1 MKVLEGVRAHTEI
14 KNTGIAGK
22 ESNAVVNVLN
32 AIDLGNEG
40 AGIFA
45 DEGGLDILD
54 SLIASDN
61 IENAQKAV
69 SALSK
74 IVAQN
79 KLASEKRGTNDKRV
93 NNRLKD
99 LKVASQIASALANQ
113 ADDDDNADFANEC
126 IALLQELTSEAEP
139 EEIGLDEDAI
149 RKIKKATANRKDSI
163 NMGSAFIKS
172 LAHMSQVAA
181 ALASEGH
188 VNEEILLAQWEVVL
202 EDLQMQDIK
211 VKELKTEDGKV
222 YYLNQKTG
230 ATSWDKPLMQLNLPS
245 INRLSS
251 LLTGI
256 GRKNIPVVH
265 NLGLLL
271 KAIELQSDN
280 LGDLKILVETLEKF
294 SANKANLAKI
304 AENNGIIIISRTL
317 HKLISRVDTD
327 AQQKNTVVECE
338 ISCAILAARF
348 ASKEAFKEKVKVSN
362 IIQLLM
368 HAHSSSMNE
377 AMSKEAMAS
386 YGNFAYDY
394 VEGIELMNK
403 QGIVKLIEK
412 VLQTFPD
419 NVRIMELT
427 LVTLSNL
434 MYGNDAIKRNIGLTC
449 GDEVVDV
456 IQRHNEHKSLQQA
469 AMRTIGNL
477 ASIDENIRWLLE
489 NECAATV
496 VNCIESHCDDM
507 EVVSI
512 AVDVLANLASVE
524 DEQFELQLHKMMLKQ
539 GTSDCIMKLI
549 QRSKDVQLIESCW
562 DVISAITMEEELCHD
577 YLVPAGIVQC
587 MSNAMKKYDWHIGI
601 MEHVA
606 HLIHAMCYYEEIL
619 VSIAEEEIVPH
630 LLCHV
635 ATC

>member
-1 MKVLEGVRAHTEI
+1 M
-14 KNTGIAGK
+14 
-22 ESNAVVNVLN
+22 VNVLN

-61 IENAQKAV
+61 IKNAQKAV

-113 ADDDDNADFANEC
+113 KDDDDNADFANEC

-188 VNEEILLAQWEVVL
+188 VNEEILLAQWEVIL

-338 ISCAILAARF
+338 ILACN
-348 ASKEAFKEKVKVSN
+348 S
-362 IIQLLM
+362 
-368 HAHSSSMNE
+368 
-377 AMSKEAMAS
+377 
-386 YGNFAYDY
+386 G
-394 VEGIELMNK
+394 
-403 QGIVKLIEK
+403 
-412 VLQTFPD
+412 
-419 NVRIMELT
+419 
-427 LVTLSNL
+427 
-434 MYGNDAIKRNIGLTC
+434 
-449 GDEVVDV
+449 
-456 IQRHNEHKSLQQA
+456 
-469 AMRTIGNL
+469 
-477 ASIDENIRWLLE
+477 
-489 NECAATV
+489 
-496 VNCIESHCDDM
+496 
-507 EVVSI
+507 
-512 AVDVLANLASVE
+512 
-524 DEQFELQLHKMMLKQ
+524 
-539 GTSDCIMKLI
+539 
-549 QRSKDVQLIESCW
+549 
-562 DVISAITMEEELCHD
+562 SAICIKG
-577 YLVPAGIVQC
+577 GIQGKSEKEQHYTIIDAC
-587 MSNAMKKYDWHIGI
+587 PQFKY
-601 MEHVA
+601 E
-606 HLIHAMCYYEEIL
+606 
-619 VSIAEEEIVPH
+619 
-630 LLCHV
+630 
-635 ATC
+635 

>member
-1 MKVLEGVRAHTEI
+1 MAD
-14 KNTGIAGK
+14 
-22 ESNAVVNVLN
+22 VLN
-32 AIDLGNEG
+32 AIDLGTEG

-74 IVAQN
+74 IVAQD
-79 KLASEKRGTNDKRV
+79 KLASEKRGINDKRV

-113 ADDDDNADFANEC
+113 KDDDDNADFANEC

-149 RKIKKATANRKDSI
+149 RKIKMATANRKDSI

-245 INRLSS
+245 LNRLSS

-280 LGDLKILVETLEKF
+280 LNDLKFL
-294 SANKANLAKI
+294 
-304 AENNGIIIISRTL
+304 
-317 HKLISRVDTD
+317 
-327 AQQKNTVVECE
+327 
-338 ISCAILAARF
+338 
-348 ASKEAFKEKVKVSN
+348 
-362 IIQLLM
+362 
-368 HAHSSSMNE
+368 
-377 AMSKEAMAS
+377 
-386 YGNFAYDY
+386 
-394 VEGIELMNK
+394 
-403 QGIVKLIEK
+403 
-412 VLQTFPD
+412 
-419 NVRIMELT
+419 
-427 LVTLSNL
+427 
-434 MYGNDAIKRNIGLTC
+434 
-449 GDEVVDV
+449 
-456 IQRHNEHKSLQQA
+456 
-469 AMRTIGNL
+469 
-477 ASIDENIRWLLE
+477 
-489 NECAATV
+489 
-496 VNCIESHCDDM
+496 
-507 EVVSI
+507 
-512 AVDVLANLASVE
+512 
-524 DEQFELQLHKMMLKQ
+524 
-539 GTSDCIMKLI
+539 
-549 QRSKDVQLIESCW
+549 
-562 DVISAITMEEELCHD
+562 
-577 YLVPAGIVQC
+577 
-587 MSNAMKKYDWHIGI
+587 
-601 MEHVA
+601 
-606 HLIHAMCYYEEIL
+606 
-619 VSIAEEEIVPH
+619 
-630 LLCHV
+630 
-635 ATC
+635 